1 MQAAA
6 ESYELVAERR
16 IEFASVFD
24 AGADQATDVARA
36 LRLAGYLLTARLV
49 GSGQELAAAADL
61 LGQMRMTDLAGQPWT
76 AESLA
81 EAVRAAERAAAQAQ
95 KRRNLDHAGD
105 LLRAARQRMP
115 DTVAAG
121 KPCC

>member
-81 EAVRAAERAAAQAQ
+81 EAVRAAEDAAAQA
-95 KRRNLDHAGD
+95 RRRRHLDHAGD
-105 LLRAARQRMP
+105 LLRAAGQRMP
-115 DTVAAG
+115 DT
-121 KPCC
+121 P